1 MVRCS
6 SVMIIPMGSVA
17 SWYIMM
23 SEQLFD
29 NNEAIVFVVVVFRS
43 FSLIFLFVLYL
54 VGFYGERFE

>member
-1 MVRCS
+1 
-6 SVMIIPMGSVA
+6 
-17 SWYIMM
+17 MM

-29 NNEAIVFVVVVFRS
+29 NNEAIVFVVVFRS